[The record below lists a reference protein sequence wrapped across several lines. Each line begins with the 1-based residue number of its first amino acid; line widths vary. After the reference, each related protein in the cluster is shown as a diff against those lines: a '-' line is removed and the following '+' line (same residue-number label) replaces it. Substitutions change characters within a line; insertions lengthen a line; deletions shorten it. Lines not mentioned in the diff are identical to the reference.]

1 MGAATAS
8 IANPAQQA
16 APGMGLGM
24 AHQQSTADDHL
35 EQARQ
40 RLDKVSAQ
48 SVAPNETGMGAGLAA
63 DTEAAGS
70 EALAALL

>member
-1 MGAATAS
+1 
-8 IANPAQQA
+8 
-16 APGMGLGM
+16 M

-40 RLDKVSAQ
+40 RLDKVSAE
-48 SVAPNETGMGAGLAA
+48 SVAANETGMGAGLVA